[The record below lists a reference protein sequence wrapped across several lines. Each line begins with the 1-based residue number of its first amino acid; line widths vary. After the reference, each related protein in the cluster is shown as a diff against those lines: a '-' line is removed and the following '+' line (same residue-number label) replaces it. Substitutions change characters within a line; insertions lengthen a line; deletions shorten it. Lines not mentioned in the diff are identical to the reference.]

1 MAVMAGSEKRIAGLS
16 TQEASSRS
24 SPIGGNTTLTVLVTN
39 VKLSDYSLN
48 QLARQVHSSMH
59 RAIQPFHTE
68 NDGDVLFALTTDEV
82 ELHGTVPTGFG
93 SIASEVAWDAVLS
106 AVA

>member
-1 MAVMAGSEKRIAGLS
+1 M
-16 TQEASSRS
+16 TQ
-24 SPIGGNTTLTVLVTN
+24 PGNTTLTVLVTN

-68 NDGDVLFALTTDEV
+68 NDGDVLFALTTDDI
-82 ELHGTVPTGFG
+82 ELTSISPTGLATL
-93 SIASEVAWDAVLS
+93 ASEVAWDAVLS
-106 AVA
+106 SAD